1 MLRARSILFVLLHAS
16 CPCAMTSGYSDRINH
31 ALAFAAK
38 HHDRQVRKGTSLPY
52 LTQPANVA
60 IILARYD
67 QDTETIVA
75 GILHDVVEDCV
86 REGYSRHML
95 DTRLGDKFGSDVL
108 DTLLAIT
115 LRKIDDE
122 GVELSA
128 DDRRTDLLR
137 RLERTSE
144 QARWVYAADALHNV
158 GSLLADLRR
167 TLDPETVWSRFSIG
181 KAGTI
186 MWYRQVVERL
196 HAAGFAS
203 PIMSELDALVGELE
217 DWRNR

>member
-1 MLRARSILFVLLHAS
+1 
-16 CPCAMTSGYSDRINH
+16 MTSGYSDRINH

-67 QDTETIVA
+67 QDDETIVA

-86 REGYSRHML
+86 REGYSREML
-95 DTRLGDKFGSDVL
+95 DARVGDKFGNGVL

-115 LRKIDDE
+115 LRKDDDE
-122 GVELSA
+122 GVDLSA
-128 DDRRTDLLR
+128 DDRRDDLLR
-137 RLERTSE
+137 RLERASA
-144 QARWVYAADALHNV
+144 QARWVYAAVALHNV

-167 TLDPETVWSRFSIG
+167 TLDPETVWSRFSVG
-181 KAGTI
+181 MEGTI
-186 MWYRQVVERL
+186 VWYRQVFERL
-196 HAAGFAS
+196 HAAGFNAS
-203 PIMSELDALVGELE
+203 IMSELEALAHDLE
-217 DWRNR
+217 AQRNR

>member
-1 MLRARSILFVLLHAS
+1 
-16 CPCAMTSGYSDRINH
+16 MTSGYSDRINH

-67 QDTETIVA
+67 QDDETIVA

-86 REGYSRHML
+86 REGYSREML
-95 DTRLGDKFGSDVL
+95 DARVGDKFGNVVL
-108 DTLLAIT
+108 DTLLAIS
-115 LRKIDDE
+115 LRKDDDD

-128 DDRRTDLLR
+128 DDRRDDLLR
-137 RLERTSE
+137 RLERTSG
-144 QARWVYAADALHNV
+144 QARWVYAAVALHSV

-167 TLDPETVWSRFSIG
+167 TLDPETVWSRFSVG
-181 KAGTI
+181 MEGTI
-186 MWYRQVVERL
+186 VWYRQVFERL
-196 HAAGFAS
+196 HAAGFSAS
-203 PIMSELDALVGELE
+203 IMSELEALVHELE
-217 DWRNR
+217 AQRNR